1 MKDIEFDQWIE
12 GYPDFP
18 KPGIL
23 FRDISPLLA
32 SPAGMKLAKEKLCE
46 VIISW
51 DVDLIA
57 GIDARG
63 FLFSALVADQLG
75 LGSLMIRK
83 PGRLPGELI
92 DKSYELEYGQNE
104 LSMQKNQDLKDRSIA
119 IVDDLLATGGTVK
132 CAKDLIESQ
141 GARVVGCAFVVELL
155 SLDGNKQI
163 DCPVFSL
170 KKYD

>member
-1 MKDIEFDQWIE
+1 MKDIDFDQWIE
-12 GYPDFP
+12 AYPDFP

-32 SPAGMKLAKEKLCE
+32 TPVGMKLAKEKLCE
-46 VIISW
+46 AISSW
-51 DVDLIA
+51 YVDLIA

-63 FLFSALVADQLG
+63 FLFSSLVADQLG

-83 PGRLPGELI
+83 LGKLPGELI
-92 DKSYELEYGQNE
+92 DKSYELEYGKNE
-104 LSMQKNQDLKDRSIA
+104 LSMQKIQDLKDRN
-119 IVDDLLATGGTVK
+119 IVIIDDLLATGGTIK

-155 SLDGNKQI
+155 SLHGNEQI

>member
-1 MKDIEFDQWIE
+1 MKDIDFDQWI
-12 GYPDFP
+12 GAYPDFP

-32 SPAGMKLAKEKLCE
+32 SPVGMKLAKEKLCE
-46 VIISW
+46 VIVSW

-63 FLFSALVADQLG
+63 FLFSTLIADQLG

-83 PGRLPGELI
+83 RGKLPGELI
-92 DKSYELEYGQNE
+92 DQRYELEYGKTE
-104 LSMQKNQDLKDRSIA
+104 LAMQKSQDLREGRIV
-119 IVDDLLATGGTVK
+119 IVDDLLATGGTIK

-141 GARVVGCAFVVELL
+141 GARVVGCAFIVELL

-163 DCPVFSL
+163 NCPVFSL

>member
-1 MKDIEFDQWIE
+1 MKDIDFDQWI
-12 GYPDFP
+12 GAYPDFP

-32 SPAGMKLAKEKLCE
+32 SPVGMKLAKEKLCG
-46 VIISW
+46 VIVSW

-63 FLFSALVADQLG
+63 FLFSTLIADQLG

-83 PGRLPGELI
+83 RGKLPGELI
-92 DKSYELEYGQNE
+92 DQHYELEYGKTE
-104 LSMQKNQDLKDRSIA
+104 LSMQKSQDLRERRIV
-119 IVDDLLATGGTVK
+119 IVDDLLATGGTIK

-141 GARVVGCAFVVELL
+141 GARVVGCAFIVELL